1 MKTYRRIVLASRPQ
15 GKLRTENLR
24 MEDAVLPEL
33 KEGEVAVRNHYLS
46 IDPYMRSRM
55 DDVRSYAPP
64 QGLDAVMIGATAGE
78 VTESRHPD
86 FRVGDKVVG
95 MLGWSEMG
103 MAPGQT
109 LRKVDDSRVP
119 LSVYLGASGMPGI
132 TAWYGI
138 NRLLKPAA
146 EETVLISAATGAV
159 GSIAAQLARQRGCR
173 VVGIAGGPVK
183 CAYAVDVL
191 GLDACVDHRLP
202 YLDESVAQA
211 APQGIDA
218 VFENV
223 GGACLDAALASV
235 NPHARIALCGLIAG
249 YDGDSLA
256 ITQVRNLLSMRVNL
270 QGFLITEHLEIW
282 PQAIAEL
289 TDLIATGKLVY
300 RESVAQGLEA
310 APQALMSLLQGQNL
324 GKQLVKLT

>member
-1 MKTYRRIVLASRPQ
+1 MTTYRRVVLASRPE
-15 GKLRTENLR
+15 GKMRAEHLRLEET
-24 MEDAVLPEL
+24 VLPSL
-33 KEGEVAVRNHYLS
+33 DDGEVAVRNHYLS

-64 QGLDAVMIGATAGE
+64 QELDAVMIGATAGE
-78 VTESRHPD
+78 VMESRHPD
-86 FRVGDKVVG
+86 FRAGDKVVG

-103 MAPGQT
+103 VAPGES

-119 LSVYLGASGMPGI
+119 LSVYLGAAGMPGI

-159 GSIAAQLARQRGCR
+159 GSIAAQLARQRGCS

-202 YLDESVAQA
+202 YLNESVAQA

-223 GGACLDAALASV
+223 GGACLDAALACV

-249 YDGDSLA
+249 YDGEPLV
-256 ITQVRNLLSMRVNL
+256 ITQVRNLLAMRVNL
-270 QGFLITEHLEIW
+270 QGFLITEHLDIW

-289 TDLIATGKLVY
+289 TDLIASGKLVY

>member
-1 MKTYRRIVLASRPQ
+1 MTTYRRIVLASRPQ
-15 GKLRTENLR
+15 GKMRAEDLR
-24 MEDAVLPEL
+24 MEEAGLPEPG
-33 KEGEVAVRNHYLS
+33 EGEVAVRNHYLS

-64 QGLDAVMIGATAGE
+64 QALNAVMIGATAGE
-78 VTESRHPD
+78 VMKSCHPD

-103 MAPGQT
+103 VAPGES

-119 LSVYLGASGMPGI
+119 LSAYLGAAGMPGI

-138 NRLLKPAA
+138 NCLLQPTAG
-146 EETVLISAATGAV
+146 ETVLISAATGAV
-159 GSIAAQLARQRGCR
+159 GSIAVQLAKQRGCR

-191 GLDACVDHRLP
+191 GVDVCVDHRRP
-202 YLDESVAQA
+202 YLDGAVSEA

-235 NPHARIALCGLIAG
+235 NPYARIALCGLIAG
-249 YDGDSLA
+249 YDAEPLA

-270 QGFLITEHLEIW
+270 QGFLITEHLDIW

-289 TDLIATGKLVY
+289 MDMVAGGQLVY
-300 RESVAQGLEA
+300 RESVAQGLES
-310 APQALMSLLQGQNL
+310 APQALMSLLQGTNF

>member
-109 LRKVDDSRVP
+109 LRKVGDSRVP
-119 LSVYLGASGMPGI
+119 LSVYLGAAGMPGI

>member
-1 MKTYRRIVLASRPQ
+1 MTTYRRVVLASRPE
-15 GKLRTENLR
+15 GKMRAEHLRLEET
-24 MEDAVLPEL
+24 VLPSL
-33 KEGEVAVRNHYLS
+33 DDGEVAVRNHYLS

-64 QGLDAVMIGATAGE
+64 QELDAVMIGATAGE
-78 VTESRHPD
+78 VMESRHPD
-86 FRVGDKVVG
+86 FRAGDKVVG

-103 MAPGQT
+103 VVPGES

-119 LSVYLGASGMPGI
+119 LSVYLGAAGMPGI

-159 GSIAAQLARQRGCR
+159 GSIAAQLARQRGCS

-202 YLDESVAQA
+202 YLNESVAQA

-223 GGACLDAALASV
+223 GGACLDAALACV

-249 YDGDSLA
+249 YDGEPLV
-256 ITQVRNLLSMRVNL
+256 ITQVRNLLAMRVNL
-270 QGFLITEHLEIW
+270 QGFLITEHLDIW

-289 TDLIATGKLVY
+289 TDLIASGKLVY